1 MIHNTKLLIDILKK
15 RIEGKIGKP
24 VKTRGDCELV
34 SNAVLETLDIDISYS
49 TIKRLYGLAPYTKPN
64 SKTTNTLA
72 QFVGY
77 KNYAHFSQNYRYKDK
92 IDLSQLT
99 YKAVSIGNEQAILEL
114 IIETKKSS
122 ENFIGFIVLL
132 TRELFHN
139 KNYSLLD
146 KIFKLKALNF
156 NSFSYSEAL
165 YFGNS
170 IGLLLRK
177 QTVIDFVLLNN
188 TNFLNTIYLTFVDY
202 SNLNGY
208 YGEWTEKINR
218 KQTETEITLFTASLL
233 EFKNFLNNKKLKE
246 LDEDLIYNKELHP
259 ILCSRLLASK
269 LLVHD
274 NGNSINISKVLN
286 SYFEVHSKKSSLIDY
301 SYELFT
307 TAILTK
313 NYVVMK
319 YLIEKTNLNTTIEFY
334 YQKYHLNLFYLM
346 CIFYYKF
353 TKERA
358 MEEKYNTLFDINN
371 CLHNYEEFITVLNL
385 IYVFASTKNTSKRDD
400 IKNQYNQLR
409 NKLNYPYFSENY
421 LLDYFK

>member
-1 MIHNTKLLIDILKK
+1 MIEILKK
-15 RIEGKIGKP
+15 RVEEKIGKP

-49 TIKRLYGLAPYTKPN
+49 TIKRLYGLAPYTNPN

-72 QFVGY
+72 LFVGY
-77 KNYAHFSQNYRYKDK
+77 KNYAHFSQNYRHKDK

-114 IIETKKSS
+114 VIKTKKSS

-177 QTVIDFVLLNN
+177 KTVIDFVLLNN
-188 TNFLNTIYLTFVDY
+188 TNFINTIYLTFVDY

-334 YQKYHLNLFYLM
+334 YQKSHLNSYYLM
-346 CIFYYKF
+346 CVFYYKY
-353 TKERA
+353 TQNSA
-358 MEEKYNTLFDINN
+358 EEKRYNSLFSIND
-371 CLHNYEEFITVLNL
+371 CKYSYEDFITILHH
-385 IYVFASTKNTSKRDD
+385 IYVFGSIKIGSKKDLVKKKY
-400 IKNQYNQLR
+400 IQLSNQ
-409 NKLNYPYFSENY
+409 LNYPYFSENY
-421 LLDYFK
+421 LLNYFD

>member
-1 MIHNTKLLIDILKK
+1 LIEILKK
-15 RIEGKIGKP
+15 RVEEKIGKP

-49 TIKRLYGLAPYTKPN
+49 TIKRLYGLAPYTNPN

-72 QFVGY
+72 LFVGY
-77 KNYAHFSQNYRYKDK
+77 KNYAHFSQNYRHKDK

-114 IIETKKSS
+114 VIKTKKSS

-177 QTVIDFVLLNN
+177 KTVIDFVLLNN

-334 YQKYHLNLFYLM
+334 YQKSHLNSYYLM
-346 CIFYYKF
+346 CVFYYKY
-353 TKERA
+353 TQNSA
-358 MEEKYNTLFDINN
+358 EEKRYNSLFSIND
-371 CLHNYEEFITVLNL
+371 CKYSYEDFITILHH
-385 IYVFASTKNTSKRDD
+385 IYVFGSIKIGSKKDLVKKKY
-400 IKNQYNQLR
+400 IQLSNQ
-409 NKLNYPYFSENY
+409 LNYPYFSENY
-421 LLDYFK
+421 LLNYFD

>member
-1 MIHNTKLLIDILKK
+1 MIEILKK
-15 RIEGKIGKP
+15 RVEEKIGKP

-49 TIKRLYGLAPYTKPN
+49 TIKRLYGLAPYTNPN

-72 QFVGY
+72 LFVGY
-77 KNYAHFSQNYRYKDK
+77 KNYAHFSQNYRHKDK

-114 IIETKKSS
+114 VIKTKKSS

-177 QTVIDFVLLNN
+177 KTVIDFVLLNN

-218 KQTETEITLFTASLL
+218 KKTETEITLFTASLL

-334 YQKYHLNLFYLM
+334 YQKSHLNSYYLM
-346 CIFYYKF
+346 CVFYYKY
-353 TKERA
+353 TQNSA
-358 MEEKYNTLFDINN
+358 EEKRYNSLFSIND
-371 CLHNYEEFITVLNL
+371 CKYSYEDFITILHH
-385 IYVFASTKNTSKRDD
+385 IYVFGSIKIGSKKDLVKKKY
-400 IKNQYNQLR
+400 IQLSNQ
-409 NKLNYPYFSENY
+409 LNYPYFSENY
-421 LLDYFK
+421 LLNYFD

>member
-1 MIHNTKLLIDILKK
+1 LIEILKK
-15 RIEGKIGKP
+15 RVEEKIGKP

-49 TIKRLYGLAPYTKPN
+49 TIKRLYGLAPYTNPN

-72 QFVGY
+72 LFVGY
-77 KNYAHFSQNYRYKDK
+77 KNYAHFSQNYRHKDK

-114 IIETKKSS
+114 VIKTKKSS

-177 QTVIDFVLLNN
+177 KTVIDFVLLNN
-188 TNFLNTIYLTFVDY
+188 TNFINTIYLTFVDY

-218 KQTETEITLFTASLL
+218 KKTETEITLFTASLL

-334 YQKYHLNLFYLM
+334 YQKSHLNSYYLM
-346 CIFYYKF
+346 CVFYYKY
-353 TKERA
+353 TQNSA
-358 MEEKYNTLFDINN
+358 EEKRYNSLFSIND
-371 CLHNYEEFITVLNL
+371 CKYSYEDFITILHH
-385 IYVFASTKNTSKRDD
+385 IYVFGSIKIGSKKDLVKKKY
-400 IKNQYNQLR
+400 IQLSNQ
-409 NKLNYPYFSENY
+409 LNYPYFSENY
-421 LLDYFK
+421 LLNYFD

>member
-1 MIHNTKLLIDILKK
+1 LIHNAKILIDILKK

-99 YKAVSIGNEQAILEL
+99 YKAVSIGNEQTILEL

-122 ENFIGFIVLL
+122 ENFIRFIVLL

-139 KNYSLLD
+139 KNYRLLD
-146 KIFKLKALNF
+146 QIFELKALNF
-156 NSFSYSEAL
+156 NSFSYSEVL
-165 YFGNS
+165 YLGNS

-177 QTVIDFVLLNN
+177 QAKIDPILLNN
-188 TNFLNTIYLTFVDY
+188 TNFLSCVYLTFVDY

-208 YGEWTEKINR
+208 YGEWTEIIN
-218 KQTETEITLFTASLL
+218 KNQPKKEITLFTDSLL
-233 EFKNFLNNKKLKE
+233 EFRNFLNNKKLKK
-246 LDEDLIYNKELHP
+246 LNEDLIYNKELHP

-269 LLVHD
+269 LLVND
-274 NGNSINISKVLN
+274 NSNSINTSKILD
-286 SYFEVHSKKSSLIDY
+286 SYFEVHSKKSSLVDY

-313 NYVVMK
+313 NYVLMK
-319 YLIEKTNLNTTIEFY
+319 YLIKNTNLDTTTEFY
-334 YQKYHLNLFYLM
+334 YQKSHLNSYYLM
-346 CIFYYKF
+346 CVFYFKQ
-353 TKERA
+353 TQNSV
-358 MEEKYNTLFDINN
+358 EEKRYNSLFNIND
-371 CLHNYEEFITVLNL
+371 CMYSYEGFITILHY
-385 IYVFASTKNTSKRDD
+385 IYVFGS
-400 IKNQYNQLR
+400 IKTGSRKDLIKKKYIQLTTQ
-409 NKLNYPYFSENY
+409 LNYPYFSKNY
-421 LLDYFK
+421 LLNYFD

>member
-1 MIHNTKLLIDILKK
+1 LIEILKK
-15 RIEGKIGKP
+15 RVEEKIGKP

-49 TIKRLYGLAPYTKPN
+49 TIKRLYGLAPYTNPN

-72 QFVGY
+72 LFVGY
-77 KNYAHFSQNYRYKDK
+77 KNYAHFSQNYRHKDK

-114 IIETKKSS
+114 VIKTKKSS

-177 QTVIDFVLLNN
+177 KTVIDFVLLNN

-218 KQTETEITLFTASLL
+218 KKTETEITLFTASLL

-334 YQKYHLNLFYLM
+334 YQKSHLNSYYLM
-346 CIFYYKF
+346 CVFYYKY
-353 TKERA
+353 TQNSA
-358 MEEKYNTLFDINN
+358 EEKRYNSLFSIND
-371 CLHNYEEFITVLNL
+371 CKYSYEDFITILHH
-385 IYVFASTKNTSKRDD
+385 IYVFGSIKIGSKKDLVKKKY
-400 IKNQYNQLR
+400 IQLSNQ
-409 NKLNYPYFSENY
+409 LNYPYFSENY
-421 LLDYFK
+421 LLNYFD

>member
-1 MIHNTKLLIDILKK
+1 LIEILKK
-15 RIEGKIGKP
+15 RVEEKIGKP

-49 TIKRLYGLAPYTKPN
+49 TIKRLYGLAPYTNPN

-72 QFVGY
+72 LFVGY
-77 KNYAHFSQNYRYKDK
+77 KNYAHFSQNYRHKDK

-114 IIETKKSS
+114 VIKTKKSS

-177 QTVIDFVLLNN
+177 KTVIDFVLLNN
-188 TNFLNTIYLTFVDY
+188 TNFINTIYLTFVDY

-334 YQKYHLNLFYLM
+334 YQKSHLNSYYLM
-346 CIFYYKF
+346 CVFYYKY
-353 TKERA
+353 TQNSA
-358 MEEKYNTLFDINN
+358 EEKRYNSLFSIND
-371 CLHNYEEFITVLNL
+371 CKYSYEDFITILHH
-385 IYVFASTKNTSKRDD
+385 IYVFGSIKIGSKKDLVKKKY
-400 IKNQYNQLR
+400 IQLSNQ
-409 NKLNYPYFSENY
+409 LNYPYFSENY
-421 LLDYFK
+421 LLNYFD

>member
-1 MIHNTKLLIDILKK
+1 MIEILKK
-15 RIEGKIGKP
+15 RVEEKIGKP

-49 TIKRLYGLAPYTKPN
+49 TIKRLYGLAPYTNPN

-72 QFVGY
+72 LFVGY
-77 KNYAHFSQNYRYKDK
+77 KNYAHFSQNYRHKDK

-114 IIETKKSS
+114 VIKTKKSS

-177 QTVIDFVLLNN
+177 KTVIDFVLLNN

-334 YQKYHLNLFYLM
+334 YQKSHLNSYYLM
-346 CIFYYKF
+346 CVFYYKY
-353 TKERA
+353 TQNSA
-358 MEEKYNTLFDINN
+358 EEKRYNSLFSIND
-371 CLHNYEEFITVLNL
+371 CKYSYEDFITILHH
-385 IYVFASTKNTSKRDD
+385 IYVFGSIKIGSKKDLVKKKY
-400 IKNQYNQLR
+400 IQLSNQ
-409 NKLNYPYFSENY
+409 LNYPYFSENY
-421 LLDYFK
+421 LLNYFD